1 MTDAPTA
8 LDAERLETLRTL
20 LDSASVLLGEIVG
33 DPLFAR
39 MARVFAQIPA
49 SDRGAILGILEREV
63 QARLT
68 SEAAGDLTGLTL
80 RPNPGARL
88 YTRVVADDPR
98 PNPERAVASALHAIR
113 VVHSAIAPMDA
124 EWKSIAREALRAV
137 SPAERES
144 MAQFVSA
151 VLALVEESR
160 SAVPPAAAAR

>member
-1 MTDAPTA
+1 MAETPTG
-8 LDAERLETLRTL
+8 LEAERLETLRTL

-39 MARVFAQIPA
+39 MARVFSQIPA
-49 SDRGAILGILEREV
+49 ADREAILGILEREV

-68 SEAAGDLTGLTL
+68 AEVAGDLTGLTL
-80 RPNPGARL
+80 RPNPAARL

-98 PNPERAVASALHAIR
+98 PNPERAIASALRAIR
-113 VVHSAIAPMDA
+113 VVHSAVAPMNA
-124 EWKSIAREALRAV
+124 EWIAIAREALRAI

-144 MAQFVSA
+144 MARFVRA

-160 SAVPPAAAAR
+160 STEPTAAAR